1 VSRRRLIFACGAI
14 PAIVAAVL
22 ALWRPAFINP
32 LDNAVYDALLRQTG
46 ARPPDSRIVIV
57 DVDERSLAT
66 IGQWPWRR
74 DRIGRLIARL
84 RDMGAATIALD
95 IIFAEP
101 DRYEGVVNAEDT
113 AAAGRQAT
121 PDALLAESLGQGR
134 VVLGYGMTF
143 EENAATS
150 NACILHPVSVAMLDS
165 QDNSEDAP
173 FFQATG
179 AICNLPVLSR
189 AAGSS
194 GFLNA
199 APDSDG
205 ILRRIPVLIQLNGG
219 IYPSLALSAVAALT
233 DVNNVAMRVTNVNA
247 ASLVLDSHIVPLDGK
262 GNLLIRYRGK
272 KRTFPYVSAV
282 DVLNGRLPDGTLRDK
297 LVFVGTTALGTREV
311 VATPLDTLFTGVEV
325 QATAADNLLQK
336 DFVRR
341 PHLGT
346 SYEAIAALTL
356 GLIVALLVAL
366 TGLLSGAT
374 VAAAGLAT
382 LWIGSW
388 WEVSTQ
394 GVFISPLFVT
404 VAAVGGLGAMTLAKF
419 LVERER
425 AEVAIGRIE
434 IADQRAATAGE
445 EKVTAQRLMVQT
457 LLSLTETRDLET
469 GRHSRRTQQY
479 AKLLAAEL
487 SKNPS
492 YRGFLSPERIELLS
506 SLAPLHDIGKV
517 GVPDAVLNKPGAL
530 TPAELEEM
538 RRHPI
543 YGRDVILRAER
554 EAGVKDDAILSMA
567 KEIVYTHHEWWDGS
581 GYPEG
586 LKGPAIPIP
595 GRVMAMVDVYDAC
608 STRTLYRPAM
618 SHDETVKFIVSAKGS
633 HFDPAVVDAF
643 VVVAPLLRIVSQE
656 SEGLR

>member
-1 VSRRRLIFACGAI
+1 MSRRRLIFACGAI

-233 DVNNVAMRVTNVNA
+233 D
-247 ASLVLDSHIVPLDGK
+247 K
-262 GNLLIRYRGK
+262 Q
-272 KRTFPYVSAV
+272 
-282 DVLNGRLPDGTLRDK
+282 
-297 LVFVGTTALGTREV
+297 RE
-311 VATPLDTLFTGVEV
+311 
-325 QATAADNLLQK
+325 
-336 DFVRR
+336 
-341 PHLGT
+341 
-346 SYEAIAALTL
+346 
-356 GLIVALLVAL
+356 
-366 TGLLSGAT
+366 
-374 VAAAGLAT
+374 
-382 LWIGSW
+382 
-388 WEVSTQ
+388 
-394 GVFISPLFVT
+394 
-404 VAAVGGLGAMTLAKF
+404 
-419 LVERER
+419 
-425 AEVAIGRIE
+425 
-434 IADQRAATAGE
+434 
-445 EKVTAQRLMVQT
+445 
-457 LLSLTETRDLET
+457 
-469 GRHSRRTQQY
+469 
-479 AKLLAAEL
+479 LLAAVRSHLLALQTVQASFSSAMSIDAGRAAIVETIRSAGGRIHRPNRRGL
-487 SKNPS
+487 STN
-492 YRGFLSPERIELLS
+492 RRQ
-506 SLAPLHDIGKV
+506 A
-517 GVPDAVLNKPGAL
+517 KPRS
-530 TPAELEEM
+530 
-538 RRHPI
+538 RRH
-543 YGRDVILRAER
+543 RA
-554 EAGVKDDAILSMA
+554 
-567 KEIVYTHHEWWDGS
+567 TQ
-581 GYPEG
+581 
-586 LKGPAIPIP
+586 
-595 GRVMAMVDVYDAC
+595 
-608 STRTLYRPAM
+608 
-618 SHDETVKFIVSAKGS
+618 F
-633 HFDPAVVDAF
+633 AF
-643 VVVAPLLRIVSQE
+643 
-656 SEGLR
+656 